1 MLIAKII
8 LHGIYAEIPQ
18 QRKKGP
24 LANPREATENNEEEE
39 DEEEEEEEDESDET
53 ESDEDDGEPGSALEG

>member
-1 MLIAKII
+1 MAKII

-39 DEEEEEEEDESDET
+39 DDEDDDDDDSDET
-53 ESDEDDGEPGSALEG
+53 ESDEDDGESGSALEG